1 MSVAPATAADL
12 VSHIY
17 DLQRALR
24 CVTMVN
30 VKGQDTGIALQGV
43 LRFIGEGETRAAHLA
58 ERLGVSAPVLSR
70 HVAELADAGLVVRTP
85 DPDDGRAQLLALSP
99 RGKEKL
105 AELVRHRA
113 ETLQAYLADWNEDD
127 ATATA
132 AMLNKLTTSLKNSIR
147 ARAAGTT
154 TEHTTQE
161 SING

>member
-12 VSHIY
+12 VSNIY

-30 VKGQDTGIALQGV
+30 IKGQDTGIALQGV

-58 ERLGVSAPVLSR
+58 ERLGVSPPVLSR

-85 DPDDGRAQLLALSP
+85 DPHDGRAQLLALSP
-99 RGKEKL
+99 RGQEKL
-105 AELVRHRA
+105 AQVVRHRT

-127 ATATA
+127 AAATA
-132 AMLNKLTTSLKNSIR
+132 AMLSKLTTSLKNSIR
-147 ARAAGTT
+147 ARAAGIT
-154 TEHTTQE
+154 TEHETQE
-161 SING
+161 PTNG